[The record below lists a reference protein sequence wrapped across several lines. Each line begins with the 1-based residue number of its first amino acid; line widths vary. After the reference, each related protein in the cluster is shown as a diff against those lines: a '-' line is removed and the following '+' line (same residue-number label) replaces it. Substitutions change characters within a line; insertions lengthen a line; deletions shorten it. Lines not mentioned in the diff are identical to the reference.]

1 MEEELKMAEDLCAWY
16 KCGQLYKW
24 KGVDSLS
31 MFINLKLKEVEL
43 FNMLVDD
50 KVRGALF
57 HTYFMDNLLLLA
69 KQYNIKIDLN
79 LIHVLKSI
87 LQFCQQRKH
96 IMCNNVRIAGPYSM
110 DPYIVFPNVSGE
122 IDNYEPFQPGW
133 IRVGDSVFQGDFTI
147 GTGLGYHF
155 EIIGNSM
162 NKIRE
167 FIQNNFR
174 WANVLVE
181 CF

>member
-1 MEEELKMAEDLCAWY
+1 
-16 KCGQLYKW
+16 
-24 KGVDSLS
+24 
-31 MFINLKLKEVEL
+31 
-43 FNMLVDD
+43 
-50 KVRGALF
+50 
-57 HTYFMDNLLLLA
+57 
-69 KQYNIKIDLN
+69 
-79 LIHVLKSI
+79 
-87 LQFCQQRKH
+87 
-96 IMCNNVRIAGPYSM
+96 MCNNVRIAGPYSM

>member
-1 MEEELKMAEDLCAWY
+1 MY
-16 KCGQLYKW
+16 NN
-24 KGVDSLS
+24 KGKGATKYIL
-31 MFINLKLKEVEL
+31 FYFHEVHAPS
-43 FNMLVDD
+43 N
-50 KVRGALF
+50 
-57 HTYFMDNLLLLA
+57 
-69 KQYNIKIDLN
+69 
-79 LIHVLKSI
+79 S
-87 LQFCQQRKH
+87 KH

-174 WANVLVE
+174 WANVLHV
-181 CF
+181 CV